1 MTRRGWALFLLL
13 GGVWGLPYLLI
24 RIAVREISPEL
35 LVFVR
40 TAGGALL
47 LLPVVVARRELV
59 PVLRRWKTVLLYTVV
74 EIAIP
79 WVLLF
84 NAERHLT
91 SSLTGLLIATV
102 PIAGALLAVATGTD
116 RLDGTRSAGLALGIL
131 GVVALVGF
139 DVHGSSL
146 WAAATLAVVAVGYA
160 LGPWLLAHRLSD
172 LPGMGVVAVSL
183 AMGAVLYA
191 PAAALSLPSRPLSAS
206 VVASMA
212 LLTVVCTVV
221 AFVAF
226 FALIAEVGP
235 MRTTVVTYLNPAVAV
250 VLGVG
255 ILGEPFGLATGL
267 GFALV
272 LAGSY
277 LATRSLRP
285 AVPDL
290 ATVAEP

>member
-1 MTRRGWALFLLL
+1 MSRRAWALFLLL

-24 RIAVREISPEL
+24 RIAVREVPPPL
-35 LVFVR
+35 LVLVR

-47 LLPVVVARRELV
+47 LLPVVAVRGELV
-59 PVLRRWKTVLLYTVV
+59 PVLRRWRTVLVYTVV
-74 EIAIP
+74 EIAVP

-84 NAERHLT
+84 EAERHLT

-102 PIAGALLAVATGTD
+102 PSFGAVLALATGTD
-116 RLDGTRSAGLALGIL
+116 RLDVTRSAGLGLGIL

-146 WAAATLAVVAVGYA
+146 WAAMSLLVVAVGYA
-160 LGPWLLAHRLSD
+160 VGPWLLAHRLSD

-183 AMGAVLYA
+183 AMCAVLYS
-191 PAAALSLPSRPLSAS
+191 PAAAFSLPTRSLSMS
-206 VVASMA
+206 VVVSMA
-212 LLTVVCTVV
+212 ALTVVCTVV

-255 ILGEPFGLATGL
+255 VLGEPFGAATGI

-272 LAGSY
+272 LAGSF
-277 LATRSLRP
+277 LATRPLR
-285 AVPDL
+285 AGAGRV
-290 ATVAEP
+290 AAVAEP

>member
-1 MTRRGWALFLLL
+1 LFLLL

-24 RIAVREISPEL
+24 RIAVREVSPPL

-47 LLPVVVARRELV
+47 LLPVVAARRELL
-59 PVLRRWKTVLLYTVV
+59 PVLRRWRTMLVYTVV

-84 NAERHLT
+84 QAERHLT

-102 PIAGALLAVATGTD
+102 PIAGAVLALATGTD
-116 RLDGTRSAGLALGIL
+116 RLDVTRTAGLLLGMT
-131 GVVALVGF
+131 GVAALVGF
-139 DVHGSSL
+139 DVRGSSL
-146 WAAATLAVVAVGYA
+146 WAAASLAVVAVGYA
-160 LGPWLLAHRLSD
+160 VGPWLLAHRLSD

-191 PAAALSLPSRPLSAS
+191 PAAAVSLPTRSLSAS
-206 VVASMA
+206 VVVSMVT
-212 LLTVVCTVV
+212 LTVVCTVV

-255 ILGEPFGLATGL
+255 VLGEPFGFTTAV

-272 LAGSY
+272 LAGSF
-277 LATRSLRP
+277 LATRPLRNRSSEI
-285 AVPDL
+285 